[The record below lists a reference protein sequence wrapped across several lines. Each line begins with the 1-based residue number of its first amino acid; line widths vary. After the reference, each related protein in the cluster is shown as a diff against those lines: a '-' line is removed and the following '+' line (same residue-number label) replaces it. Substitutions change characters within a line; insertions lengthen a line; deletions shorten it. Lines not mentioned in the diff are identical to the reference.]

1 MVSSHCWPRTG
12 CRTCQGRTYEVE
24 VLAEGTSLDVLIDG
38 SLIFSITDT
47 SFSSGTIALYCWAN
61 QDSVFDD
68 VVVENL
74 STAAVLFSEDFNDGQ
89 YTNWSI
95 VDEGNIQA
103 PSAWSAE
110 TGALVQSSNIYSG
123 PWGRADLAKLGT
135 FALYE

>member
-1 MVSSHCWPRTG
+1 M
-12 CRTCQGRTYEVE
+12 
-24 VLAEGTSLDVLIDG
+24 IDG
-38 SLIFSITDT
+38 SLIFSVTDD
-47 SFSSGTIALYCWAN
+47 SFSSGTIALYSWAN
-61 QDSVFDD
+61 RASVFDD
-68 VVVENL
+68 VEVENL
-74 STAAVLFSEDFNDGQ
+74 STDAVVLSEDFSDGQ